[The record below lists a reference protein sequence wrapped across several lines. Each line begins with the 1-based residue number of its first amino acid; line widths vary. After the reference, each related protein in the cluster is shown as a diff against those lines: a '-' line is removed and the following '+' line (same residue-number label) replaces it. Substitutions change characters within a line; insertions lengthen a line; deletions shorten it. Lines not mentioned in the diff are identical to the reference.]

1 MLKKIHFK
9 RNKMKNTL
17 SLHRLQGGVSA
28 LTLAAASRFK
38 QLLIEYPQRSLVLM
52 CLVLF
57 TSLILC
63 FTLLRSPKNSSSFAS
78 SKAQKPIAEMGG
90 AVKAA
95 TALSQVLLLQSEL
108 NERLSAKHLSAQ
120 DSVQIGQMIFKI
132 KTLQTHI
139 LSHEKDKP

>member
-1 MLKKIHFK
+1 
-9 RNKMKNTL
+9 MKNTL
-17 SLHRLQGGVSA
+17 SLHRLPSGISA
-28 LTLAAASRFK
+28 LARAAASRFK
-38 QLLIEYPQRSLVLM
+38 QLLTEYPQRSLVLM

-63 FTLLRSPKNSSSFAS
+63 FTLLRQPKNPQRFTS
-78 SKAQKPIAEMGG
+78 SKVQKPIEEVGG
-90 AVKAA
+90 AVRAA

-120 DSVQIGQMIFKI
+120 DSMQIGQMIFRI
-132 KTLQTHI
+132 KTLQTRI

>member
-1 MLKKIHFK
+1 
-9 RNKMKNTL
+9 MKNTP
-17 SLHRLQGGVSA
+17 SLRRFHGGISA
-28 LTLAAASRFK
+28 LVSSAASRFK

-57 TSLILC
+57 ASLVLC
-63 FTLLRSPKNSSSFAS
+63 FTLLRRPKNPSPLAN
-78 SKAQKPIAEMGG
+78 SKAQKPIADMGG

-108 NERLSAKHLSAQ
+108 NERLSAKHLSTE
-120 DSVQIGQMIFKI
+120 DSLQIGQMIFKI

-139 LSHEKDKP
+139 LPHEKDKP